1 MNKKIENLSCKS
13 SKNGTNSFHRGRQ
26 NVHCFKTVREE
37 PAVAPPP
44 TLRGELLFMI
54 WGLASFALAWR
65 KKRLHKC
72 KILQWRRTVSKA
84 TGRYDL
90 FGMTRRVCNL
100 IISFSRFS
108 GIAGVAYPRIGLVLQ
123 KFAWP
128 GLLNRTCAFGSLPG
142 DWARNATA
150 LSSLVLISVAS
161 GLKDLALKR
170 FDATSSWPL
179 ALHCFFLAGP
189 VL

>member
-1 MNKKIENLSCKS
+1 MPKKHESCS
-13 SKNGTNSFHRGRQ
+13 T
-26 NVHCFKTVREE
+26 TARE
-37 PAVAPPP
+37 
-44 TLRGELLFMI
+44 L
-54 WGLASFALAWR
+54 
-65 KKRLHKC
+65 
-72 KILQWRRTVSKA
+72 ILP
-84 TGRYDL
+84 
-90 FGMTRRVCNL
+90 
-100 IISFSRFS
+100 S

-179 ALHCFFLAGP
+179 ALHCFFWRALCCKTLVHERPDFPWA
-189 VL
+189 LF